1 MRAFRILEHTA
12 DTILEANGRDLDEL
26 FGNAALGMFTVIA
39 EPAKAAPAEQREIS
53 LADNTTADLLHA
65 WLSEL
70 LYLFDTEGLFFCAFE
85 CRVEAGRLA
94 AVARG
99 EPFDADRHEYK
110 TEIKAVTHHEL
121 KVEQTG
127 AGWRA
132 QLLLDL

>member
-1 MRAFRILEHTA
+1 MHPFRILEHTA

-26 FGNAALGMFTVIA
+26 FRNAALGMFTVIA
-39 EPAKAAPAEQREIS
+39 EPAKAVPAEQREVS
-53 LADNTTADLLHA
+53 LADDTTADLLHA

-70 LYLFDTEGLFFCAFE
+70 LYLFETEGLFFCAFE
-85 CRVEAGRLA
+85 CRVEAGRLD

-99 EPFDADRHEYK
+99 EPFDADRHDYK

-121 KVEQTG
+121 SVERTG

-132 QLLLDL
+132 RLLLDL